1 MTRNSVRAVAAA
13 ALAVATAAAAV
24 PASAQ
29 EAQSTVSIT
38 PYAGYMWFGDLAEY
52 SSGGSLT
59 NDDSWIYGG
68 QLKVRLSPNW
78 AIVGNGSYA
87 KTNFQNEGVGS
98 TTVPTSGKIGYFLM
112 DADLELAFPALNG
125 NSRVAPF
132 VQAGVGAVRYT
143 VNPDLDGF
151 NDASQTDLAFNAGV
165 GVEAQV
171 GHVGLQLM
179 VKDYITSLDWN
190 DFSAFTDQV
199 QNDNI
204 DRSRIANNL
213 ALTGG
218 LRISF

>member
-1 MTRNSVRAVAAA
+1 MTRNSVRAVAATALAIA
-13 ALAVATAAAAV
+13 ALGARPAA
-24 PASAQ
+24 AQ

-78 AIVGNGSYA
+78 AIVGNGAYA
-87 KTNFQNEGVGS
+87 RTNFQNQGMGS

-143 VNPDLDGF
+143 VNPDLGGF

-171 GHVGLQLM
+171 GHVGVQIML
-179 VKDYITSLDWN
+179 KDYVTSLDWG
-190 DFSAFTDQV
+190 DFSDFRNQV
-199 QNDNI
+199 QNDNL

-218 LRISF
+218 LRFSF